1 MNERTIGQEIARD
14 AAGKAVMWIPAIASA
29 VMLGPVG
36 FFAGLVV
43 SVAILAACC
52 TGDEDSKK

>member
-1 MNERTIGQEIARD
+1 MAERTIGQEVARE

-29 VMLGPVG
+29 IMLGPVG
-36 FFAGLVV
+36 FFAGLVA
-43 SVAILAACC
+43 SVAILATCC